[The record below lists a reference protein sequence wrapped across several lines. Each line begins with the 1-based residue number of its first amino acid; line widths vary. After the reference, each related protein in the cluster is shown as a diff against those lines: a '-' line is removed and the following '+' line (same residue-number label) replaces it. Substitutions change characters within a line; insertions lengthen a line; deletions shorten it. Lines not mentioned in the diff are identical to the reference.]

1 MTLPKYDYKKEQ
13 KVEKVVAETVITEKE
28 AAEMLGVSRKE
39 VYFRVVHE
47 LSTDAPPWAVV
58 RIQAVKRG

>member
-13 KVEKVVAETVITEKE
+13 KVEKVVAETVITERE